1 VSKVHDEIGPRLAD
15 WIRAQP
21 MFFVGTA
28 PLSADGH
35 VNISP
40 KGLDG
45 TLAVLG
51 PHRVA
56 YLEFTGSG
64 VETIAHLR
72 ENSRIVLML
81 CAFTGPPQVVRLH
94 GRGRVHLPGS
104 ATFAELRPAFGN
116 PRENNVRS
124 IIDIDVERISD
135 SCGFAVPL
143 MSCTGQRDLL
153 DRWAERKSPE
163 EIAAYKA
170 THNPS
175 SIDGL
180 PGLPTPS

>member
-1 VSKVHDEIGPRLAD
+1 MGKVHDEIGPRLAD

-35 VNISP
+35 VNVSP

-51 PHRVA
+51 PRRVA
-56 YLEFTGSG
+56 YLEYTGSG
-64 VETIAHLR
+64 VETVAHLR

-94 GRGRVHLPGS
+94 GRGQVHLPGS
-104 ATFAELRPAFGN
+104 PPFAELRPAFAN
-116 PRENNVRS
+116 PREDGVRS
-124 IIDIDVERISD
+124 IVEIDVERISD

-143 MSCTGQRDLL
+143 MDYTGQRDLL
-153 DRWAERKSPE
+153 DQWAERRSAE
-163 EIAAYKA
+163 EIAAYQA
-170 THNPS
+170 TRNAV

-180 PGLPTPS
+180 PGLS